1 MPSSDAC
8 QGDGVINQ
16 NQAGT
21 KGALPRFHPV
31 FLAQQM
37 QWKNIRKMG
46 REKMEKGL
54 AEAQV
59 WNIEGIH
66 PSHSL
71 SFDVHL
77 DCAVILS

>member
-1 MPSSDAC
+1 VPSSDAC
-8 QGDGVINQ
+8 QGDGVINH

-37 QWKNIRKMG
+37 QRKNIRKMG
-46 REKMEKGL
+46 HGKMEKGL

-59 WNIEGIH
+59 
-66 PSHSL
+66 
-71 SFDVHL
+71 
-77 DCAVILS
+77 